1 MGMSKEKENM
11 GREQGKLPLEL
22 TEGATVSPLTADEW
36 FTSKRPGRIQVPES
50 DPSEQTSLDQFT
62 GEEQRKTPSTHMV
75 GSERNE

>member
-1 MGMSKEKENM
+1 MSEEEQGMET
-11 GREQGKLPLEL
+11 GQGKLPLEL

-62 GEEQRKTPSTHMV
+62 GEEQSKTPCTHMV